1 MASQSSVSKVW
12 QVYPR
17 PQLKRYNYVNLNGW
31 WDFTICDSDTIPTE
45 YSWQIQVPFCPES
58 ELSGVK
64 QQVSPGQSLFYRRY
78 FQRPAASGR
87 VLLHVGAADQIT
99 SIYVNQKKL
108 AVHEGGYTTF
118 TVDITEALQ
127 QENELVIH
135 CLDDLRSPRLPYGKQ
150 TLKPGG
156 MWYTPVSGLW
166 QTVWL
171 EAVPEQY
178 IRELS
183 IQVDLKA
190 AKVTVTPPLDGQV
203 LFEGKKLPLVNGTAT
218 LTPDSPRHWTPEDP
232 HLYDFTVETGEDR
245 VESYFALRT
254 IEAKTVD
261 GIPRLCLNGKPYFF
275 HGLLDQGYW
284 PEGIYTP
291 ASPEGYARDIIIA
304 KTMGFNTLRKHIKVE
319 PEEFYYQCDK
329 LGMIVFQDM
338 VNNGDYRF
346 LRDTGLP
353 GTVCKKRKDHRL
365 HQDPDSRKAFLT
377 SMEET
382 VQQLKNHPCILY
394 WTIFNEGWGQ
404 FEADKA
410 YDRLRSLDASRIIDA
425 TSGWFWQNKSHVD
438 SHHIYFGGWKAM
450 KAQHRPVVLSEFGGF
465 ICPIPG
471 HRFKEGKAF
480 GYRYCATAEK
490 FQQRLIKLY
499 RKRILSA
506 IPKGLSGAIL
516 TQLSDVEEEIN
527 GLVTYDRQVIKTDEA
542 SMQSLA
548 NQLQTAIAQKT
559 DR

>member
-1 MASQSSVSKVW
+1 
-12 QVYPR
+12 
-17 PQLKRYNYVNLNGW
+17 
-31 WDFTICDSDTIPTE
+31 
-45 YSWQIQVPFCPES
+45 
-58 ELSGVK
+58 
-64 QQVSPGQSLFYRRY
+64 
-78 FQRPAASGR
+78 
-87 VLLHVGAADQIT
+87 
-99 SIYVNQKKL
+99 
-108 AVHEGGYTTF
+108 
-118 TVDITEALQ
+118 
-127 QENELVIH
+127 
-135 CLDDLRSPRLPYGKQ
+135 
-150 TLKPGG
+150 
-156 MWYTPVSGLW
+156 
-166 QTVWL
+166 
-171 EAVPEQY
+171 
-178 IRELS
+178 
-183 IQVDLKA
+183 
-190 AKVTVTPPLDGQV
+190 
-203 LFEGKKLPLVNGTAT
+203 
-218 LTPDSPRHWTPEDP
+218 
-232 HLYDFTVETGEDR
+232 
-245 VESYFALRT
+245 
-254 IEAKTVD
+254 
-261 GIPRLCLNGKPYFF
+261 
-275 HGLLDQGYW
+275 
-284 PEGIYTP
+284 
-291 ASPEGYARDIIIA
+291 
-304 KTMGFNTLRKHIKVE
+304 MGFNTLRKHIKVE

-365 HQDPDSRKAFLT
+365 HRDPDSRKAFFT

-425 TSGWFWQNKSHVD
+425 TSGWFWQKKSDVD

-480 GYRYCATAEK
+480 GYRYCSAAEK

-548 NQLQTAIAQKT
+548 RQLQEAVQSK
-559 DR
+559 DRCG